1 MGKSLFIFFSVLFVM
16 RLGEVGAFP
25 SDSVKQIHDLISSL
39 YDNGEFNG
47 SILVASRGKIVYTNG
62 FGMSNFKTGEKFT
75 SSTTSCI
82 ASITK
87 QFTAI
92 GIMMLAEQNKLRY
105 EDPVTKF
112 VKLPDCYD
120 QVTIRHLLTHT
131 SGVFEYSDLGSGRP
145 DKLIFKTNSLRFP
158 PGQRY
163 EYSNSNYV
171 LLSIVIEKIAGISFP
186 DFLQRKILG
195 PVGMT
200 RTFPYPNGD
209 KKIDGVAVGY
219 NQFGKSD
226 DYNSAVMF
234 GDGGL
239 YSTVED
245 LLKWDQVLYTE
256 QLLKQSTLAEAFRPG
271 TVIEGSST
279 YGFGWNIGEGPNGKY
294 LWHTGNTAG
303 FRAYIQRQ
311 LDQQRTIIILTNTG
325 PSKRVEI
332 AEAINAILDQ
342 RPYAALKRSGAKKMY
357 TLFSQDGIDHAIRF
371 YDSTRQ
377 QKNSIYDFAESDLN
391 LLGYYLLYDEN
402 KVNDAIKIFE
412 LNTEAFP
419 TSSNTFDSL
428 GEAYL
433 KKGDKQAALK
443 SYQRALEIDPNNLHA
458 ANMLQKIK

>member
-1 MGKSLFIFFSVLFVM
+1 MGKSAFIFFIFVM
-16 RLGEVGAFP
+16 LFGRVDAFP

-47 SILVASRGKIVYTNG
+47 SILVASSGKILYSNG
-62 FGMSNFKTGEKFT
+62 FGISDFKTGEKFT
-75 SSTTSCI
+75 TSTASCI
-82 ASITK
+82 ASVTK

-112 VKLPDCYD
+112 IKLPECYD

-131 SGVFEYSDLGSGRP
+131 SGVFDYSDLGSGRP
-145 DKLIFKTNSLRFP
+145 DKLIFKTNSLQFP

-171 LLSIVIEKIAGISFP
+171 LLSIVIETITGISFP

-200 RTFPYPNGD
+200 RTFPYPSGD
-209 KKIDGVAVGY
+209 KKIDRVALGY
-219 NQFGKSD
+219 NQFGKLDNYDSP
-226 DYNSAVMF
+226 AMF

-245 LLKWDQVLYTE
+245 LLKWDQALYTE

-271 TVIEGSST
+271 IVIEGTST

-294 LWHTGNTAG
+294 AWHTGNTAG
-303 FRAYIQRQ
+303 FRAYIQRR
-311 LDQQRTIIILTNTG
+311 LDRQRTIIILTNTG

-342 RPYAALKRSGAKKMY
+342 KPYVVPKRSGAKKMY
-357 TLFSQDGIDHAIRF
+357 FLLSQHGIDHAIQF
-371 YDSTRQ
+371 YDSARQ
-377 QKNSIYDFAESDLN
+377 QKNSSIYDFTESDMN

-402 KVNDAIKIFE
+402 KVNNAIKIFE

-419 TSSNTFDSL
+419 KSSNTFDSL